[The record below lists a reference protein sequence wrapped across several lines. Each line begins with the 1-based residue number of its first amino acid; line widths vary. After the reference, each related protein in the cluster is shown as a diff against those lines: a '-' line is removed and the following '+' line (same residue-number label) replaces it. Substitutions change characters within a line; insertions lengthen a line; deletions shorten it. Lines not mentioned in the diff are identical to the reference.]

1 MMKNRSASPTKVLSE
16 AVTLK
21 TEDINIMANLSNEEI
36 EQLQQQFKEKAEE
49 LKVTYNKLVD
59 AGVVQLP
66 DAILDSLGGGAV
78 RPSTIGRRDNSTA
91 FINR

>member
-1 MMKNRSASPTKVLSE
+1 
-16 AVTLK
+16 
-21 TEDINIMANLSNEEI
+21 MANLSNEEI

-49 LKVTYNKLVD
+49 LKVIYNKLVE

-66 DAILDSLGGGAV
+66 DAILDSIGGGAV
-78 RPSTIGRRDNSTA
+78 RPTTVDGRRYNGTA